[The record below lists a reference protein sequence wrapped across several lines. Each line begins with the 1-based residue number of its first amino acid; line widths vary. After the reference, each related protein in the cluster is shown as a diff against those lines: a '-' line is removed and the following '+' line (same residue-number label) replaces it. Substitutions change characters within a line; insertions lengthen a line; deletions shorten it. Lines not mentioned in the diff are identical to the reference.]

1 MVKAPEPVQPVPP
14 VSVQVPLMV
23 LPVAVPVSLRVF
35 PDGLP
40 EATVNPKLPLT
51 LPLKLPL
58 RVKEP
63 LSVSPDTKQ
72 GELVVKLKLEMVS
85 EPSPLTARDVPK
97 LKTVVLFVSRSVA
110 FHVPLIFPELLLLDP
125 QPAKTSPSTSSAATA
140 SRLIVGSFVKCDVAR
155 RSSSAARAS

>member
-40 EATVNPKLPLT
+40 EATVN
-51 LPLKLPL
+51 LKLPL